1 MKISVISTPA
11 DLPAGA
17 LTIGSPAGGD
27 LSGTLPSPTVGA
39 VNGVAIGGTPT
50 GAGQVLVT
58 TGVGAATWQ
67 DPAAVWPCPVTLAI
81 TYASPGVPT
90 RVSRTDAVAE
100 TVSVINWAGSQVSS
114 VVITR
119 AGRTRTVTPS
129 YSGSDIVAVAVSCVD
144 AAAPTAAQQAALWP
158 EQPHQER
165 DIWPRWYQPET
176 EAWTPI
182 PGLTTASLAEQAA
195 LWSDA
200 TVTPPQ
206 SGRYHPDGDGW
217 TPGP

>member
-1 MKISVISTPA
+1 MKISNIATSA
-11 DLPAGA
+11 DIGPGA
-17 LTIGSPAGGD
+17 VTIATPAGGD

-39 VNGVAIGGTPT
+39 IGGTPIANVPS
-50 GAGQVLVT
+50 GAGQTLVT
-58 TGVGAATWQ
+58 DSSGKLTWQ
-67 DPAAVWPCPVTLAI
+67 DLASVWPCPVNLAI
-81 TYASPGVPT
+81 EYAAPGQPS
-90 RVSRTDAVAE
+90 RVSRADATAE
-100 TVSVINWAGSQVSS
+100 TVSVITWSGSQVAS
-114 VVITR
+114 VVTTR
-119 AGRTRTVTPS
+119 AGRTRTVVPT